1 MKRVGVVGLGNMG
14 SGLAKSLIEAGFE
27 TWGLDLSE
35 DRMAAFEE
43 MGGKPAASAHAL
55 GEAADAV
62 FVMVLNGDQ
71 AKAVILGEDGLVQ
84 SMGSG
89 GVVILTAT
97 IKASEA
103 RAIGHGLEG
112 SGIELI
118 DSPVTGGYAGA
129 QSGALTLMAAGKP
142 QTFDACQGVL
152 DAVSQKILRVGEAA
166 GQGQAVK
173 ACLQALI
180 GSIFT
185 ATFESA
191 VLAAKSGVSGQV
203 LYDVISNSGA
213 ASGLTSNALRYVLD
227 RAFIGTGSHI
237 STMHKDL
244 TVALDMAR
252 ENGAPLFT
260 AAAAMQLFQCG
271 ITKHP
276 EGDNWIVARVLED
289 IAGVEAK
296 W

>member
-1 MKRVGVVGLGNMG
+1 MKRIGVVGLGNMG
-14 SGLAKSLIEAGFE
+14 SGLAKSLLEAGFE
-27 TWGLDLSE
+27 TWGLDLDK
-35 DRMAAFEE
+35 DRVAAFEE

-55 GEAADAV
+55 GEVAEAV

-71 AKAVILGEDGLVQ
+71 AKTVILGEDGLVR
-84 SMGSG
+84 SMGPG

-97 IKASEA
+97 IKATEA
-103 RAIGHGLEG
+103 RDIARGLAG
-112 SGIELI
+112 SGIEII
-118 DSPVTGGYAGA
+118 DSPVTGGFTGA
-129 QSGALTLMAAGKP
+129 HSGTLTLMAAAKP
-142 QTFDACQGVL
+142 QTFAACEAVL
-152 DAVSQKILRVGEAA
+152 GAVSQKILRVGEEA

-185 ATFESA
+185 ATFETA

-203 LYDVISNSGA
+203 LHDVISNSGA
-213 ASGLTSNALRYVLD
+213 ASGLTNNALRYVLD
-227 RAFIGTGSHI
+227 RAFTDTGSHI

-244 TVALDMAR
+244 MVALDMAR

>member
-1 MKRVGVVGLGNMG
+1 MKRVGVIGLGNMG

-35 DRMAAFEE
+35 ERMAAFEE
-43 MGGKPAASAHAL
+43 LGGKPAASARAL
-55 GEAADAV
+55 GEAAEAV

-71 AKAVILGEDGLVQ
+71 AKTVILGAEGVVA
-84 SMGSG
+84 SMAKG

-103 RAIGHGLEG
+103 RAIGRGLEG

-118 DSPVTGGYAGA
+118 DSPVTGGSTGA
-129 QSGALTLMAAGKP
+129 QSGTLTLMAAAKP
-142 QTFDACQGVL
+142 QTFEANQDVL
-152 DAVSQKILRVGEAA
+152 GAVSQKILHVGEEP
-166 GQGQAVK
+166 GQGQTVK

-180 GSIFT
+180 GAIFT

-213 ASGLTSNALRYVLD
+213 ASGLTNNALRCVLD
-227 RAFIGTGSHI
+227 RAFVGTGSHI

-244 TVALDMAR
+244 MIALDMAR